1 MRGLL
6 VTVFL
11 GASLYLFVQP
21 AMTGLLGEL
30 SCPPPRLDQL
40 APFGTRSPLAQMRV
54 YPQNRNL
61 GTLGLAAVPF
71 PRSLFSSST
80 RLPSTPIGGF
90 SSKPAGEND
99 ARVNQAVD
107 VATKEVVAGTN
118 YKLRLKASDGDSHT
132 RYEAVVYEELPH
144 AGGKFSL
151 TDLKAIDSPEKDSAS
166 SGSGASGSK
175 EAATFA
181 VQQIS
186 SQSNSLMPFAL
197 KEIVKSEESKEGGIT
212 LHRLKLKLGHTSMDD
227 QTYDVEGGG
236 G

>member
-21 AMTGLLGEL
+21 AMTGLLG
-30 SCPPPRLDQL
+30 
-40 APFGTRSPLAQMRV
+40 
-54 YPQNRNL
+54 
-61 GTLGLAAVPF
+61 
-71 PRSLFSSST
+71 
-80 RLPSTPIGGF
+80 GF

-107 VATKEVVAGTN
+107 VATKEIKGKHSSSTSISVESVETQVVAGTN

-151 TDLKAIDSPEKDSAS
+151 TDLKAIDSPEK
-166 SGSGASGSK
+166 
-175 EAATFA
+175 
-181 VQQIS
+181 V
-186 SQSNSLMPFAL
+186 
-197 KEIVKSEESKEGGIT
+197 
-212 LHRLKLKLGHTSMDD
+212 
-227 QTYDVEGGG
+227 
-236 G
+236 

>member
-1 MRGLL
+1 
-6 VTVFL
+6 
-11 GASLYLFVQP
+11 
-21 AMTGLLGEL
+21 MTGLLGEL

-71 PRSLFSSST
+71 PRSLLSSST

-107 VATKEVVAGTN
+107 VATKEIKGKHSSSTSISVESVETQVVAGTN

-151 TDLKAIDSPEKDSAS
+151 TDLKAIDSPEK
-166 SGSGASGSK
+166 
-175 EAATFA
+175 
-181 VQQIS
+181 V
-186 SQSNSLMPFAL
+186 
-197 KEIVKSEESKEGGIT
+197 
-212 LHRLKLKLGHTSMDD
+212 
-227 QTYDVEGGG
+227 
-236 G
+236 

>member
-21 AMTGLLGEL
+21 AMTGLLG
-30 SCPPPRLDQL
+30 
-40 APFGTRSPLAQMRV
+40 
-54 YPQNRNL
+54 
-61 GTLGLAAVPF
+61 
-71 PRSLFSSST
+71 
-80 RLPSTPIGGF
+80 GF

-107 VATKEVVAGTN
+107 VATKEIKGKHSSSTSISVESVETQVVAGTN

-227 QTYDVEGGG
+227 QTYDVEVASQDKGFELRKSQPTS
-236 G
+236 